1 MNNVELN
8 SNKKLNWS
16 KYVVGI
22 HQLAAFEDY
31 LMKVPDDE
39 IQKFGETLLALN
51 ASLLGMHPISLE
63 MGGVDN

>member
-51 ASLLGMHPISLE
+51 ASLL
-63 MGGVDN
+63 